1 MPSVADDD
9 TMAELVGHLDL
20 RAAEFLQALT
30 LYDRAKARY
39 RERRATLAAEYPDR
53 GTFLVRTRDD
63 LLYREAVADCGWYS
77 SEVQTLGTAV
87 LALAAVTR

>member
-1 MPSVADDD
+1 
-9 TMAELVGHLDL
+9 MAESFTPAGVQIEL
-20 RAAEFLQALT
+20 RTAELLQALT

-39 RERRATLAAEYPDR
+39 QKRRSTLVEQYPDR

>member
-1 MPSVADDD
+1 MDDH
-9 TMAELVGHLDL
+9 TRAQAAAAIPLRTLELLD
-20 RAAEFLQALT
+20 ALVQ
-30 LYDRAKARY
+30 YDRAKGRY
-39 RERRATLAAEYPDR
+39 QRRRSTLVEQYPDR

-77 SEVQTLGTAV
+77 SEVATLGTAV

>member
-1 MPSVADDD
+1 MDDH
-9 TMAELVGHLDL
+9 T
-20 RAAEFLQALT
+20 RLQAAGEIPLRT
-30 LYDRAKARY
+30 LELLNVLVQYDRAKARY
-39 RERRATLAAEYPDR
+39 QKRRATLAAEYPDR

-87 LALAAVTR
+87 LALTAVTR